1 VRTGTVRALMA
12 TCALG
17 LIALLP
23 ACGTAAA
30 DRSGGG
36 GIPEA
41 SSSEGIPP
49 VTMPSPS
56 PRPSHAPSPRPFPA
70 RFKGTVS
77 ALPADLEAE
86 MRGTTWHPGCPVAIG
101 RLRLLTLRYWGFDRQ
116 VHEGLMVVNESVADG
131 VVSAFR
137 QMFEARFRI
146 DQMHLAVKY
155 RPNHDD
161 PNDERDYTAGF
172 NCRPVVTALGPGDT
186 WSQHAYGLAIDINP
200 IENPY
205 VTSDGY
211 VRNNNAKP
219 FRDRSLRKPGMIHP
233 EDDVVRAFASIG
245 WRWGGYWSG
254 DKDYMH
260 FSLTGR

>member
-1 VRTGTVRALMA
+1 MSAGTVRALLA

-30 DRSGGG
+30 DRSEGGG
-36 GIPEA
+36 GPEVSPSGSA
-41 SSSEGIPP
+41 SPD
-49 VTMPSPS
+49 TMPSRPSPS
-56 PRPSHAPSPRPFPA
+56 PSPIPLQAP
-70 RFKGTVS
+70 FKGTVS

-86 MRGTTWHPGCPVAIG
+86 MRGTTWHTGCPVAIG
-101 RLRLLTLRYWGFDRQ
+101 RLRLLTVRYWGFDRQ
-116 VHEGLMVVNESVADG
+116 VHEGLMVVNGSVAGG
-131 VVSAFR
+131 VVSVFR
-137 QMFEARFRI
+137 QLFDARFRI
-146 DQMHLAVKY
+146 NQMHLAVKY

-161 PNDERDYTAGF
+161 PNDDRDYTAGF
-172 NCRPVVTALGPGDT
+172 NCRPVVTARGAGTT

-205 VTSDGY
+205 VTADGY

-219 FRDRSLRKPGMIHP
+219 FRDRSLHQPGMIHP
-233 EDDVVRAFASIG
+233 GDVVVQAFASIG
-245 WRWGGYWSG
+245 WHWGGYWSG